1 MSNQSSL
8 EMVSRISP
16 KTFDSSLC
24 ATSLT
29 PIKSL
34 ELGGSGLEAT
44 SNSGRLRCITARG
57 YGELVDTDDLRT
69 DERPVSESRT
79 IGKTRLIFG
88 ITGGRDVVEMMLQR
102 GWFEEER
109 ASLLEKEAVMSTFWK
124 EAALAFWVEEVGC
137 EAIDRKKRVTRS
149 GMEEI
154 GARNGGWKSVEN
166 CKKVEKLRGFWKREV
181 ENEEE
186 GWFKWGFGRME
197 RASGSRHDIIAH
209 WIGLTHICVAGA
221 RLRVPSNLTI

>member
-16 KTFDSSLC
+16 KTFDSSLR

-29 PIKSL
+29 PIRSL
-34 ELGGSGLEAT
+34 KLGGSGLEAA
-44 SNSGRLRCITARG
+44 SNSGRLRRITARG
-57 YGELVDTDDLRT
+57 YGELVGTDDLRT
-69 DERPVSESRT
+69 GERPVSEGRT
-79 IGKTRLIFG
+79 IGTTRLIFG
-88 ITGGRDVVEMMLQR
+88 ITGGRDVVEMMLRR

-109 ASLLEKEAVMSTFWK
+109 ASLLEKEAAMPTFWE

-137 EAIDRKKRVTRS
+137 EAIGRKKRVTRS

-154 GARNGGWKSVEN
+154 IARNGGWKSAKN

-197 RASGSRHDIIAH
+197 RASGSRHDIIVH
-209 WIGLTHICVAGA
+209 WIGLTHICVASA
-221 RLRVPSNLTI
+221 RLRVPSNPTI